1 MTVTNTANLNISAFT
16 MPSAYKFVY
25 NPTVLNGG
33 VNPFSSVENYTN
45 FLLKSVN
52 LNTPINFNFAKIPSL
67 FNISQNNFKSFNNS
81 SRRLNG
87 GFGSNILSSA
97 YKYLGYNENNGSY
110 KLFTNGR
117 TEAWCADFVSYVVK
131 EAARKSGKSLPSGF
145 GSASVEGLRQWGLN
159 NNCYLHTANS
169 TNKKELIKN
178 NVKPG
183 DIVIFKENGRSH
195 TGVVA
200 SIDSNGNIKT
210 VEGNTSD
217 KVGERTYS
225 ANNSTISGFV
235 QLA

>member
-1 MTVTNTANLNISAFT
+1 MTVTNTANLNT
-16 MPSAYKFVY
+16 SAYKFVY
-25 NPTVLNGG
+25 NPTALNGG

-52 LNTPINFNFAKIPSL
+52 LNTTKFNFGSIPSL
-67 FNISQNNFKSFNNS
+67 FNFAQNNFQNS
-81 SRRLNG
+81 SNSSIRLNG
-87 GFGSNILSSA
+87 GFGSSILSSA

-131 EAARKSGKSLPSGF
+131 EAAQKSGKSLPSGF
-145 GSASVEGLRQWGLN
+145 GSASVEGLRQWGKN

-169 TNKKELIKN
+169 ANKKEVIKN

-200 SIDSNGNIKT
+200 SVDSNGNIKT